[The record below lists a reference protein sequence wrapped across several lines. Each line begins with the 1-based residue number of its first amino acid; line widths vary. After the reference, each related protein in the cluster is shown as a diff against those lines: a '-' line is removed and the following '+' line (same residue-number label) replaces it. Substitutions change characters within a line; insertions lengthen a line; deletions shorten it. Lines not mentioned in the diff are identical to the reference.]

1 MAKQTV
7 AIDLQATTK
16 GAESVKSLKQQIKEA
31 QAEAIQLSR
40 KFGDFSPE
48 ATKAA
53 QRVATLRDE
62 MEDFQKR
69 VEGLNPDKF
78 GRIATIGMTVANGFQ
93 AAQGAMALFGAESED
108 VQKQLAKVQGAI
120 AFAQGIDGILAMSNS
135 LKAMGAEALNAFK
148 SIRTGLLATGIGAF
162 VVALGTIIAY
172 WDDIKEAVNG
182 VSKEQEDLN
191 KKTKTNLQTA
201 QEQIEAVDKQEN
213 ILKLQGKSEK
223 DILKIRMD
231 KIKAAI
237 KLAEADLANAKATK
251 NAQIDAAKRNKDILV
266 GILKFLTAPLQLL
279 LTTVDKVGKV
289 LGKDFN
295 LQEKFNTS
303 VAKLIFDPEEVRKEG
318 DKTIKEAED
327 VLTKLKND
335 YAGYQLQVNK
345 INEDEAKANA
355 ENRKKSQ
362 EEKEAQIQAELE
374 KNATLLALQQNTLE
388 EQIAAADAAFATQ
401 IADLK
406 KRNYSEIEINKL
418 RDAALEKVRKDYYDK
433 KKVDDEKAAKEAE
446 DFRNKANESLL
457 RAQESY
463 YTDLKTKLIQN
474 NATQAKLDALE
485 LERLEANLT
494 AMQALYGENSDEA
507 IKATAEL
514 VAKKKELYD
523 IDVKNKEEA
532 EKALREAQLQTLSA
546 TASAISAMGALF
558 KEGSDAA
565 KAAAL
570 ADIAINTGVG
580 FVQGLDIAQKSAK
593 ATGPAAAFAFPIFYA
608 TQIAA
613 VLGAA
618 SRARSILKVGGNDGG
633 GNKPPAPPSF
643 NAVPL
648 TSGMLPE
655 NENAAGF
662 AGMGRVYV
670 LEGDITNTQRRVRRI
685 KNVSVV

>member
-16 GAESVKSLKQQIKEA
+16 GAESVKSLKQQIREA
-31 QAEAIQLSR
+31 QAEAIQLAR

-53 QRVATLRDE
+53 QKVADLRDE
-62 MEDFQKR
+62 MGDFQQR
-69 VEGLNPDKF
+69 VAALNPDKF
-78 GRIATIGMTVANGFQ
+78 QAIAGITQGIAGGISAMA
-93 AAQGAMALFGAESED
+93 GAMALFGAESEET
-108 VQKQLAKVQGAI
+108 QKLMAKVQGAI
-120 AFAQGIDGILAMSNS
+120 AFSTGVQQLLDLKNSFGAVATMIKTNVVAAFTTLKGAM
-135 LKAMGAEALNAFK
+135 M
-148 SIRTGLLATGIGAF
+148 ATGIGLVITALAALVQHLESVQEEAENTKQKLDDLKDFYDRVWQLDEQDMQIAINRAKARGASEREILQIQLDANKRRVADLREQQKAGADVDNEILQQRKQAEILITAF
-162 VVALGTIIAY
+162 
-172 WDDIKEAVNG
+172 E
-182 VSKEQEDLN
+182 
-191 KKTKTNLQTA
+191 A
-201 QEQIEAVDKQEN
+201 QEAAN
-213 ILKLQGKSEK
+213 
-223 DILKIRMD
+223 R
-231 KIKAAI
+231 KAA
-237 KLAEADLANAKATK
+237 KQKAYEK
-251 NAQIDAAKRNKDILV
+251 
-266 GILKFLTAPLQLL
+266 QL
-279 LTTVDKVGKV
+279 
-289 LGKDFN
+289 
-295 LQEKFNTS
+295 
-303 VAKLIFDPEEVRKEG
+303 
-318 DKTIKEAED
+318 EAE
-327 VLTKLKND
+327 
-335 YAGYQLQVNK
+335 
-345 INEDEAKANA
+345 
-355 ENRKKSQ
+355 RKHQ

-485 LERLEANLT
+485 VQRLEANLT
-494 AMQALYGENSDEA
+494 AMEALYGENSHEA